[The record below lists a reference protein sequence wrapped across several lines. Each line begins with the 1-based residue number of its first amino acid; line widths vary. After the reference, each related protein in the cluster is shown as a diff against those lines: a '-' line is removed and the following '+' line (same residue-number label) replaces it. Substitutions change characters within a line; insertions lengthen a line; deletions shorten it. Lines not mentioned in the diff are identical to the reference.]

1 MTKTAV
7 ELIADNLMSIYPQ
20 LYKTLSRPMRTKTT
34 VTPGGLFVMG
44 SLKRNGMLSMSE
56 IGKQLS
62 IPKPHVTVIIDKLID
77 EGYVTRENDPAD
89 RRIIKIRLT
98 QKGLKD
104 FEEIKQA
111 ISESLKEKISSLP
124 AEELQLL
131 KDSSENVKN
140 ILISVLSKED

>member
-1 MTKTAV
+1 
-7 ELIADNLMSIYPQ
+7 
-20 LYKTLSRPMRTKTT
+20 
-34 VTPGGLFVMG
+34 MG

>member
-7 ELIADNLMSIYPQ
+7 DLIADNLMSIYPQ